1 MFNEKHLLPRELSTP
16 DTRPASKNESQTI
29 DETPTRERA
38 TTDGLKQIFDNISTN
53 VVGDMVAK
61 FEELLPHWES
71 DVRRY
76 KNIADFW
83 SDLAEAAVSDYLKT
97 NGGVLLSKQLED
109 IDLDWQEIKD
119 ELAIKLIEMRRSH
132 IIDVRLREFKN
143 VFYRLHK
150 SNVRSHLKSRDFDW
164 FLDHPSYPDDLK
176 KLIQFMRENGMTED
190 EKERFAEMV
199 RYLNS
204 TEDVEI

>member
-1 MFNEKHLLPRELSTP
+1 
-16 DTRPASKNESQTI
+16 
-29 DETPTRERA
+29 
-38 TTDGLKQIFDNISTN
+38 
-53 VVGDMVAK
+53 MVAK